1 MILIVALVL
10 SVLIQLGT
18 AVIAVG
24 LIKRT
29 RYNVSWILISFGF
42 MLMSFRR
49 LADLVYLLRGQ
60 DYFVIKGINSW
71 IGVIVSVLMFV
82 SLFYIR
88 RIINLYDL
96 LDEMRAIA
104 EKRLLSAVI
113 RGEENVRKSIAKD
126 LHDGIAPLLSSLKMI
141 VSSVDLSS
149 VGEENRKSL
158 ERGDYVIEEAILA
171 LKEISN
177 QLSPHLLRNYGLNRA
192 VSAFIDQCAGCDS
205 LFVDFQ
211 MTPNNKRYSVELET
225 SFYRIIAELFNNTV
239 RHANANSV
247 VLKVYEND
255 SNQLILDYYDDG
267 KGCDVRHG
275 GMGLENI
282 RSRVKS
288 LGGECF
294 IYTKK
299 GEGFKIKIVINELNG

>member
-1 MILIVALVL
+1 
-10 SVLIQLGT
+10 
-18 AVIAVG
+18 
-24 LIKRT
+24 
-29 RYNVSWILISFGF
+29 
-42 MLMSFRR
+42 
-49 LADLVYLLRGQ
+49 VYLLRGQ

-96 LDEMRAIA
+96 LDEMRTIA

-158 ERGDYVIEEAILA
+158 ERGDYVIEEAIVA

-192 VSAFIDQCAGCDS
+192 VSSFINQCAGCDS
-205 LFVDFQ
+205 LSVNFEMVPRDR
-211 MTPNNKRYSVELET
+211 RYSVEVET
-225 SFYRIIAELFNNTV
+225 SLYRIITELVNNTV
-239 RHANANSV
+239 KHSSATLIS
-247 VLKVYEND
+247 LKVSENENGD
-255 SNQLILDYYDDG
+255 LVLDYHDDG
-267 KGCDVRHG
+267 KGCEIKAG

-282 RSRVKS
+282 RSRVKY

-294 IYTKK
+294 IDSKT
-299 GEGFKIKIVINELNG
+299 GEGFKIMIVIKGLDK